1 MFLQDISNPSVPL
14 QLQLLGSP
22 ILTQHPSIALRNF
35 DKRMS
40 SNGWL
45 CQPNPPLLHGV
56 TAELAN
62 RSLWQQFYKYNTEMI
77 ITKCGRRMFPF
88 VQININGLQKREI
101 YHVFLEI
108 APASNQR
115 HKYCGHENGNK
126 NGNVGGWSIAGPADP
141 QHPLNRRLYQ
151 HPDSPATGEHWM
163 ENSINFIKLK
173 LTNNVND
180 KSNAILT
187 SMHKYIP
194 KLWIIRCTNA
204 TSYNELFSYPSASFI
219 FNETEFIAVTAYQ
232 NENIT
237 KLKINNNPFAK
248 GFRETGQSRFK
259 RKYQQSD
266 QQSQLGS
273 NRADDERG
281 SVSFSDSDSN
291 HVSSERSS
299 LVSSEENLTQESKR
313 LRREIE
319 INTDN
324 DARNDVRPI
333 AANPFEPIIADPGA
347 ALNAENEVHLHRP
360 WLNPPPHSQMIP
372 PLYYNRPSLH
382 YQYGNTWYTDNIQN
396 YMTLRDFH
404 QFQFSNCYCHHI
416 LNVFGERTIN
426 TLISF
431 CPYCTVNKR

>member
-1 MFLQDISNPSVPL
+1 MFLQDVSNSVHL
-14 QLQLLGSP
+14 LQLLRPSV
-22 ILTQHPSIALRNF
+22 LTQHPSIDLSDF
-35 DKRMS
+35 DERMN
-40 SNGWL
+40 SNAFFY
-45 CQPNPPLLHGV
+45 QSVPPMLHGV

-62 RSLWQQFYKYNTEMI
+62 RNLWQQFHQHNTEMI
-77 ITKCGRRMFPF
+77 ITKSGRRMFPY
-88 VQININGLQKREI
+88 VQTNINGLQKREI
-101 YHVFLEI
+101 YHVLLEI
-108 APASNQR
+108 IPASNQR
-115 HKYCGHENGNK
+115 HKYCGYENGNK
-126 NGNVGGWSIAGPADP
+126 NGNMGGWSSAGPADP
-141 QHPLNRRLYQ
+141 QQPLNRRLYQ

-180 KSNAILT
+180 KNNVILT
-187 SMHKYIP
+187 SMHKYVP
-194 KLWIIRCTNA
+194 RLWIIRCSNA
-204 TSYNELFSYPSASFI
+204 TTYNELFSHPSASFI
-219 FNETEFIAVTAYQ
+219 FDEMEFIAVTAYQ

-299 LVSSEENLTQESKR
+299 LVSSEENLTQDSKR

-319 INTDN
+319 SNN
-324 DARNDVRPI
+324 NVCNDVRYVPI
-333 AANPFEPIIADPGA
+333 AANSFEPIIASPRA
-347 ALNAENEVHLHRP
+347 ALNDENVHLHRP

-372 PLYYNRPSLH
+372 PLYYNRPPLN
-382 YQYGNTWYTDNIQN
+382 YQYGNTWYMDNVSN
-396 YMTLRDFH
+396 YMRLRDSN
-404 QFQFSNCYCHHI
+404 QFQFSNCYCRHI
-416 LNVFGERTIN
+416 LNAFGQHTIS

-431 CPYCTVNKR
+431 CPYCTVNK